1 MRWTPNFTRYFV
13 ARSVSVFGD
22 AMLLV
27 ASALAIGAIHGAT
40 GIGVVLA
47 AWMVPFLG
55 FILFGG
61 VFADRI
67 GARPLMLG
75 ADLVRL
81 AAQGTVAVG
90 FLTGVPSLWLLI
102 ACSAVSGAASAMY
115 QPGVNGIIPLITDDP
130 QRANATIR
138 VANAIAELLGPAA
151 AGILFGFAGAGV
163 VYTVDAATFAVSAV
177 CLAFVRVGPVPR
189 AERSSMAAD
198 LVAGWHEFRSRTWL
212 WGVILVW
219 VVFGVFLFGPLLPL
233 GATLISGTLGPAAY
247 GWTQSAV
254 GAGTILGGLAALR
267 LRPARPLAAGAVA
280 MTGYVLLPL
289 AIALH
294 AGLPVLLAAAVA
306 NGAAWAF
313 WSVMWQTS
321 VQTQVPPRMLNR
333 LTAYEVLGSDG
344 SLPVGQSLAGPV
356 SSWIGAERVLAA
368 SVTAGLLGCAAL
380 LLTPTIRNLRR
391 TPDPAAVPA
400 HPS

>member
-1 MRWTPNFTRYFV
+1 MLWTPNFTRYFV

-27 ASALAIGAIHGAT
+27 ASALAIGALHGAT

-102 ACSAVSGAASAMY
+102 VCSAVSGGATAMY
-115 QPGVNGIIPLITDDP
+115 QPGVNGIIPLVTTDP

-138 VANAIAELLGPAA
+138 VANAIAELLGPAV

-163 VYTVDAATFAVSAV
+163 VYSVDAATFAISAL
-177 CLAFVRVGPVPR
+177 CLAFVRAGPVLR
-189 AERSSMAAD
+189 TARTSMAAD

-212 WGVILVW
+212 WSVILVW
-219 VVFGVFLFGPLLPL
+219 VAFGVFLFGPLLPL
-233 GATLISGTLGPAAY
+233 GAVLVSGSLGPAAY
-247 GWTQSAV
+247 GWMQSAV
-254 GAGTILGGLAALR
+254 GAGTIIGGLAALR
-267 LRPARPLAAGAVA
+267 LRPALPLTAGASA
-280 MTGYVLLPL
+280 MFAYVLLPL
-289 AIALH
+289 AIAVH
-294 AGLPVLLAAAVA
+294 ATLPVLLAAAAA

-321 VQTQVPPRMLNR
+321 VQTQVPAAVLNR

-356 SSWIGAERVLAA
+356 ALLIGAERVLGV
-368 SVTAGLLGCAAL
+368 SVAVGLLGCATL
-380 LLTPTIRNLRR
+380 LLIPAVRTLRR
-391 TPDPAAVPA
+391 APEPLRV
-400 HPS
+400 